1 MEGVFM
7 SGCSVRILI
16 CLLLCSAVVACG
28 GGGGKKPPTSSPAS
42 SSASLDADRD
52 GYPDT
57 QDAFPN
63 DPKEWRDTDKDG
75 VGDNSDPTP
84 MGQPIP
90 AWTTYQGNAQH
101 TGWVDVTLATSDFE
115 ERWNK
120 PMQLASS
127 QQGAA
132 GDGYIFFNNGTT
144 LVALDARSGATLWTR
159 ELTSSDETLHVN
171 SSPAYDDGIVYLQT
185 GGYSNS
191 FLWAFNAVDGA
202 LIFQAPADYSSNFYA
217 PTIVDGTV
225 YIAGGH
231 FGRVYAVDAKTGVE
245 KWSQISNWFSNYTPV
260 IAGNYAIAYTGTYST
275 ELMVVNRLSGNIEF
289 GIVDPGFELH
299 SWSMDLA
306 AVVAGD
312 YVLASYHGR
321 LVAFNLVTKQL
332 VWELK
337 PGFSGQPVV
346 KGDRFYII
354 RDGVMEVRTV
364 ADGTLVSSITGANPF
379 IGDPLVTNNLLFVRD
394 EQNTYAYQL
403 DTGVVAWNL
412 IGKSGAFLMAE
423 GALVVFT
430 ATGLVTIDLEG
441 DVDAD
446 RLPDWWEKRYKKNID
461 PTSDVDGDG
470 LIAREEFEAFT
481 NPFVADTDGDGL
493 LDGEEVKGGKSSALK
508 ADADGDGL
516 NDYQELKIH
525 LTDPAKAD
533 TDGDS
538 INDAEEVAA
547 GLNPLDG
554 SDALADADGDG
565 YSNLYE
571 VRANTAINNANSYPQ
586 VKDWSMRFGNA
597 QRNNYIPLLLNDAR
611 LVERWTFNNYSGIR
625 DPVTAGDK
633 LILSDGIDTLIAL
646 DSATGSEIWRL
657 PVLSSSL
664 GGASTIAGNVVYFN
678 DAANL
683 EFKVVDAARGN
694 SLTNKTIGGRAVNA
708 QPLVEGATL
717 YAVDSNDFTFTAYD
731 VVNGNALWTSAID
744 YSFYYDNFYSHLV
757 GNGRLIAVQSR
768 SLSIFSA
775 IDGTLVRSIVI
786 DDRYPIMR
794 AMLGTTGEVVVQ
806 TLDGKLSSI
815 NVDDG
820 AHGWTSMDC
829 ASGEL
834 ALGNGHI
841 YALSSDRLCVIDERS
856 GALSWSL
863 SLRNILNPSNVV
875 LTASHLFYSDG
886 NSTYGIDLASKSVSL
901 SIAKGAYGLALG
913 VDGTLYL
920 RSQYSVTAVDTK

>member
-1 MEGVFM
+1 M
-7 SGCSVRILI
+7 SGRSVRILI

-28 GGGGKKPPTSSPAS
+28 GGGGGGKKPPISNPAS

-52 GYPDT
+52 GYPDA

-63 DPKEWRDTDKDG
+63 DPKEWLDTDKDG

-101 TGWVDVTLATSDFE
+101 TGWIDITLATSDFK

-127 QQGAA
+127 PQGAA
-132 GDGYIFFNNGTT
+132 GDGYIFVNNGIS

-159 ELTSSDETLHVN
+159 ELASSGETLYVN
-171 SSPAYDDGIVYLQT
+171 SSPAYADGIVYLQT

-202 LIFQAPADYSSNFYA
+202 LIFQAPADHSSNFYA
-217 PTIVDGTV
+217 PTIADGTI
-225 YIAGGH
+225 YISGGY
-231 FGRVYAVDAKTGVE
+231 FGHIYAVDAKTGVK
-245 KWSQISNWFSNYTPV
+245 KWSQISNSFNHYTPV

-275 ELMVVNRLSGNIEF
+275 ELMVANRLSGDIEF
-289 GIVDPGFELH
+289 GIVDPDFERH

-306 AVVAGD
+306 PVVAGD
-312 YVLASYHGR
+312 YVLANYHGR
-321 LVAFNLVTKQL
+321 LVAFNLVAKQL

-337 PGFSGQPVV
+337 SGFSGQPVV
-346 KGDRFYII
+346 KGDRLYII
-354 RDGVMEVRTV
+354 RDGVMEVRAV
-364 ADGTLVSSITGANPF
+364 ADGALVSSITGANPF
-379 IGDPLVTNNLLFVRD
+379 IGDPLATNNLLFVRD

-403 DTGVVAWNL
+403 DTGVLAWTL
-412 IGKSGAFLMAE
+412 AGKSGAFLMAD

-430 ATGLVTIDLEG
+430 ATGLVTIDVEG
-441 DVDAD
+441 DIDAD
-446 RLPDWWEKRYKKNID
+446 GLPDWWEKHYRKNID
-461 PTSDVDGDG
+461 PASDVDSDG
-470 LIAREEFEAFT
+470 LTAREEFEAFA

-493 LDGEEVKGGKSSALK
+493 LDGVEVKGGKSSALK
-508 ADADGDGL
+508 ADGDGDGL

-525 LTDPAKAD
+525 LTNPAKAD

-538 INDAEEVAA
+538 INDADEVVA

-565 YSNLYE
+565 FSNLYE
-571 VRANTAINNANSYPQ
+571 VRANTGINDANSYPQ

-597 QRNNYIPLLLNDAR
+597 QRNSYIPLLLNDAR
-611 LVERWTFNNYSGIR
+611 LVERWTFNNYSGSR

-633 LILSDGIDTLIAL
+633 LILSDRIDTLIAL
-646 DSATGSEIWRL
+646 DSATGAEIWRL
-657 PVLSSSL
+657 PVLLSSL
-664 GGASTIAGNVVYFN
+664 GGASTAAGNVVYFN
-678 DAANL
+678 NDAINL
-683 EFKVVDAARGN
+683 EFKVVDSKGS
-694 SLTNKTIGGRAVNA
+694 SLTNKTIGGRAINA

-717 YAVDSNDFTFTAYD
+717 YAVDSNDLTFTAYD

-744 YSFYYDNFYSHLV
+744 YSSYYDNYDSHLV
-757 GNGRLIAVQSR
+757 GNGRLIAVQIR

-775 IDGTLVRSIVI
+775 MDGTLVKSIVV
-786 DDRYPIMR
+786 DDRYQIMR

-815 NVDDG
+815 NVANG
-820 AHGWTSMDC
+820 APSWTSMDC

-834 ALGNGHI
+834 ALGNGYI
-841 YALSSDRLCVIDERS
+841 YALSGNRLCVIDERS
-856 GALSWSL
+856 GTLSWSL
-863 SLRNILNPSNVV
+863 SLRDILNPSNVV

-886 NSTYGIDLASKSVSL
+886 NSTYGINLASKSVSS
-901 SIAKGAYGLALG
+901 SIAKGAYELALG